1 MSDGSNQNLYHLML
15 GLPEETTSPNHY
27 QLLGLEFFED
37 DEKLIRDAAVARNSE
52 LLKWQNSKF
61 HEEADWL
68 MDEVVAARD
77 MLLDPVQQGNYDRLL
92 HRRLKAQKHVE
103 SPGPAMSR
111 DAREPAAE
119 IAPTPIPAEPER
131 APISAEPEP
140 TPSVAEPEE
149 TPPKQHRTRI
159 NPLKSLGT
167 AVTLPFR
174 WVIGGTWAVVLLCRD
189 GIRGAARLLG
199 QALNGFAG
207 AMRWSGQKTAAGAVA
222 CAAVTRRA
230 CRQIGVWLGQLGRSS
245 GHAMRWSGRK
255 TAAGVVACAAAT
267 QRACRQISVWLGQ
280 LGRSSGHAMRW
291 SGQKT
296 AAGTVACAAATRRAC
311 RQIGVWLGHLGRS
324 SGHTM
329 RWLGRKTEVGL
340 AAGRESAHQSA
351 QRVGKAL
358 DVAVPATGRYCDA
371 AASRAAAYATSS
383 SRILAP
389 RAKSLMQ
396 RISEA
401 VGAHVRLV
409 SWNVQ
414 TLRVQ
419 ETNRTAAV
427 HLVVGVTLQVA
438 LIWLLYSEASNQESV
453 IGDYSLAKECLGLM
467 LTPVFS
473 ILHLGVA
480 LWICRLC
487 GGDGHWTA
495 AALRREVSYTGIG
508 MAYCA
513 MIEASVLL
521 FETDLS
527 AFIIILGA
535 ALYVYLDCILFMR
548 FLLSVTGVPEAQ
560 LRLAF
565 GRGVLALAIAA
576 IGFGGIVGTC
586 GAVWRTLA

>member
-230 CRQIGVWLGQLGRSS
+230 CRQIG
-245 GHAMRWSGRK
+245 
-255 TAAGVVACAAAT
+255 
-267 QRACRQISVWLGQ
+267 VWLGQ